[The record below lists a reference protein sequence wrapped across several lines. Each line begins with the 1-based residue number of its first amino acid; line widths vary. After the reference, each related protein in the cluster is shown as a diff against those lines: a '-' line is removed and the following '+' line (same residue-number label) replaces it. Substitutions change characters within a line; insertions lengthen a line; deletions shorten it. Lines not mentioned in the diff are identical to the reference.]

1 MATKSSSK
9 ARVPAGLPGSPQF
22 KPLPPNP
29 GSGPVKRN
37 ETALPPNTLERMATS
52 KPVIGKPVVATPPE
66 PTDAN
71 YPESTDPAEF
81 DPFGDNSDELV
92 VPDYVPPTPRAARSP
107 VTTVPTGTQP
117 LDVFGY
123 KRESGAKVF
132 EFLETRVPITL
143 ELADTMLMVKAV
155 AMIETPYSV
164 TLLIPVT
171 KDGFTFV
178 PKPGS
183 SVTVL
188 TNNSRIEC
196 YFPGTSFELA
206 DLGVLGLSFVKASI
220 GGTE

>member
-1 MATKSSSK
+1 M
-9 ARVPAGLPGSPQF
+9 PGSPQF
-22 KPLPPNP
+22 KPLTPNP

-37 ETALPPNTLERMATS
+37 ETALPPNTLERMATA

-66 PTDAN
+66 PTDTD
-71 YPESTDPAEF
+71 YPEPADPETF
-81 DPFGDNSDELV
+81 DPFGDNADDLD
-92 VPDYVPPTPRAARSP
+92 VPDYVPPTPAPAQPAVQERAYGRPILPPVSP
-107 VTTVPTGTQP
+107 VT
-117 LDVFGY
+117 
-123 KRESGAKVF
+123 
-132 EFLETRVPITL
+132 EFLARRVPITL

-196 YFPGTSFELA
+196 YFPGTSFELTE
-206 DLGVLGLSFVKASI
+206 LGILGLSFVKASI